1 MAKPEI
7 QFRSDFDVDLRD
19 EQLAKF
25 FKGPLL
31 ERPYVLYVMFD
42 KYKALFLLEDKVV
55 YVDTIAF
62 KSANECKTF
71 SYYDVKGLLAKS
83 ISVYLELEEGKPL
96 EIACYNDLDK
106 ATIQEAKE
114 IIDEVKKNLPE
125 RRIARFDLDKGKIIN
140 DKDRMVLTV
149 NGVEIPYDKINKI
162 ELVSNSGK
170 MEMRA
175 EMDKG
180 TGQIDFVKGGLEF
193 DNEVPKLVFYAY
205 ININTATGP
214 RKIDIIPKKMKV
226 ADKKYPQAVG
236 FAHQLVE
243 FLSSIYDNEEAPAPS
258 RREEPRQEDDSRGDD
273 RDEFK
278 KAFKADKF
286 NNSL

>member
-1 MAKPEI
+1 MEKPEI
-7 QFRSDFDVDLRD
+7 QYRSDFDVDLRD

-31 ERPYVLYVMFD
+31 ERPHVLYAMFD
-42 KYKALFLLEDKVV
+42 KYKGLFLLEDQVV

-71 SYYDVKGLLAKS
+71 SYYDVKGLLVKS
-83 ISVYLELEEGKPL
+83 ISVYLEVEDSKPL

-114 IIDEVKKNLPE
+114 IIAEVKESLPE
-125 RRIARFDLDKGKIIN
+125 RRIARFDLEKGKIIN
-140 DKDRMVLTV
+140 DKDRMILNI
-149 NGVEIPYDKINKI
+149 NGVEIPYDKINRI

-175 EMDKG
+175 EMDKA
-180 TGQIDFVKGGLEF
+180 TGRIDFVKGGLEF
-193 DNEVPKLVFYAY
+193 DNEVPKLIFYAY
-205 ININTATGP
+205 VNIVTATGP

-236 FAHQLVE
+236 YAHQLVE
-243 FLSSIYDNEEAPAPS
+243 FLASIYESNEAS
-258 RREEPRQEDDSRGDD
+258 SNREEPLQDNRSSNND
-273 RDEFK
+273 RDDFK
-278 KAFKADKF
+278 KAFKTDKF

>member
-7 QFRSDFDVDLRD
+7 QYRSDFDVDLRD

-31 ERPYVLYVMFD
+31 ERPHVLYAMFD
-42 KYKALFLLEDKVV
+42 KYKGLFLLEDQVV

-71 SYYDVKGLLAKS
+71 SYYDVKGLLVKS
-83 ISVYLELEEGKPL
+83 ISVYLEVEDSKPL

-114 IIDEVKKNLPE
+114 IIAEVKESLPE
-125 RRIARFDLDKGKIIN
+125 RRIARFDLEKGKIIN
-140 DKDRMVLTV
+140 DKDRMILNI
-149 NGVEIPYDKINKI
+149 NGVEIPYDKINRI

-175 EMDKG
+175 EMDKA
-180 TGQIDFVKGGLEF
+180 TGRIDFVKGGLEF
-193 DNEVPKLVFYAY
+193 DNEVPKLIFYAY
-205 ININTATGP
+205 VNIVTATGP

-236 FAHQLVE
+236 YAHQLVE
-243 FLSSIYDNEEAPAPS
+243 FLASIYESNEAS
-258 RREEPRQEDDSRGDD
+258 SNREEPLQDNRSSNND
-273 RDEFK
+273 RDDFK
-278 KAFKADKF
+278 KAFKTDKF